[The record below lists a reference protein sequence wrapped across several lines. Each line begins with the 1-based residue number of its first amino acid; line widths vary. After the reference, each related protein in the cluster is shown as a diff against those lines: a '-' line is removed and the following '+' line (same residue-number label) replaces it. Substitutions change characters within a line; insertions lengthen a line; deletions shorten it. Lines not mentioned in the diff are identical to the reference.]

1 MKNRKSFLL
10 YILSALAGVS
20 VSLIFFLL
28 MWFFTSKD
36 MLEIVIADVMFA
48 FPVGMYFM
56 SVIKDM
62 EDELRWTI
70 MMKEIR

>member
-1 MKNRKSFLL
+1 MKKRKSFFL

-62 EDELRWTI
+62 EDELR
-70 MMKEIR
+70 